1 MLFSY
6 NWFQDYTST
15 KLPKPDK
22 LSDLLSLHAFEVEAI
37 KKHGK
42 DSAFIIDVLPNRA
55 HDCLNHMGMARE
67 ISAIMGK
74 KITLPKTK
82 PIKAAKGSLP
92 QLKVKVESGA
102 LVPRYAGLV
111 VEGVTIGKSPQ
122 KAREYLAAVGVNSIN
137 NIVDLTNF
145 IMLELGQPLHAF
157 DYNQIQGNSMYV
169 RRAKA
174 GEKLETLDDQTLT
187 LPEGALVIEDANRLI
202 DLAGIKGGKV
212 SGISASAS
220 QRTKNIFL
228 QAANF
233 HPTTIYKT
241 KKILKYT
248 TQAADIYAH
257 GIDPNL
263 AMPALERANQL
274 LQEWGIGGKVV
285 QVIDVYP
292 KKAQPRRI
300 LLDLDFVRPML
311 GVAIPKPKA
320 KKILQDLGCAITDKG
335 DSLRVEIPTRRL
347 DLEIPEDLVEE
358 IGRIYGYENI
368 PSEFPAAS
376 LIPPK
381 KNLEL
386 FWQEFARDRMKELG
400 FCEVYN
406 YSFIGQKDLE
416 QFAYSA
422 AEKKNL
428 IELENPVSEDF
439 AYMRDSLLES
449 LLKNIQAN
457 ARKQDSIRIFE
468 LGKVFSRKNKKFE
481 ETKMLGGMVWG
492 GNFYAIKGVVDFLAE
507 TMGISNVWYD
517 AYEATPEKSRASL
530 WHSGKSAEIKVNN
543 QEVGFVGEIS
553 SRVTQGLKIT
563 QSVAA
568 FHINMDLLAQLASE
582 EKEYRP
588 ASKYP
593 SIVRDIAILAPSQ
606 TKVIDVMNAIHD
618 VGGTMVRDIDVFDMF
633 EGGNLPDGKKNLAFH
648 IVYQS
653 DEKTLTNKEV
663 DDMHNRIVK
672 SVEENPEWE
681 VRK

>member
-6 NWFQDYTST
+6 NWLKEYSKE
-15 KLPKPDK
+15 KLPAPEK
-22 LSDLLSLHAFEVEAI
+22 LADLLSLHAFEVESVS
-37 KKHGK
+37 KEGS
-42 DSAFIIDVLPNRA
+42 DSVLAIDVLPNRA
-55 HDCLNHMGMARE
+55 HDCLNHIGMARE

-74 KITLPKTK
+74 KTTLPKTK
-82 PIKAAKGSLP
+82 PAKAAKGSLP

-111 VEGVTIGKSPQ
+111 VEGVTIDKSPK

-202 DLAGIKGGKV
+202 DLAGMKGGKV
-212 SGISASAS
+212 SGISPN
-220 QRTKNIFL
+220 TKNIFL
-228 QAANF
+228 QAAHFNA
-233 HPTTIYKT
+233 TTIYKT

-263 AMPALERANQL
+263 GMQALERANQL

-285 QVIDVYP
+285 QVVDIYP
-292 KKAQPRRI
+292 AKGKPKLI
-300 LLDLDFVRPML
+300 LLDLDFVRSML

-320 KKILQDLGCAITDKG
+320 KKTLQDLGCTVADKG
-335 DSLRVEIPTRRL
+335 NLLRVEVPTRRL

-368 PSEFPAAS
+368 PSAFPAAS
-376 LIPPK
+376 LAPPR
-381 KNLEL
+381 KNSEL
-386 FWQEFARDRMKELG
+386 FWQEFTRDRMKELG
-400 FCEVYN
+400 FTEVYN
-406 YSFIGQKDLE
+406 YSFIGQKDVR
-416 QFAYSA
+416 QFAYSPD
-422 AEKKNL
+422 EQKNL
-428 IELENPVSEDF
+428 IELENPVSEDVAF
-439 AYMRDSLLES
+439 MRDSLLEN
-449 LLKNIQAN
+449 LLKNIHSN
-457 ARKQDSIRIFE
+457 VRKQGEIRIFE
-468 LGKVFSRKNKKFE
+468 LGKVFSKKNKKFE
-481 ETKMLGGMVWG
+481 ETKMLGAVVLG
-492 GNFYAIKGVVDFLAE
+492 GNFYAIKGVIDFLLE
-507 TMGISNVWYD
+507 SMGISGVWYD
-517 AYEATPEKSRASL
+517 SYKATPEKSRAVV
-530 WHSGKSAEIKVNN
+530 WHTGKSAEIKVNN
-543 QEVGFVGEIS
+543 QEIGFVGEIS

-563 QSVAA
+563 QSVVA
-568 FHINMDLLAQLASE
+568 FHINMDMLAQLASE
-582 EKEYRP
+582 EKEYLLAP
-588 ASKYP
+588 KYP
-593 SIVRDIAILAPSQ
+593 SIVRDVAILAPGQ

-618 VGGTMVRDIDVFDMF
+618 AGGTMVRDIDVFDVF
-633 EGGNLPDGKKNLAFH
+633 EGGNLPGGKKNLAFH

-663 DDMHNRIVK
+663 DAIHERIIK
-672 SVEENPEWE
+672 AIEENPLWQA
-681 VRK
+681 RK